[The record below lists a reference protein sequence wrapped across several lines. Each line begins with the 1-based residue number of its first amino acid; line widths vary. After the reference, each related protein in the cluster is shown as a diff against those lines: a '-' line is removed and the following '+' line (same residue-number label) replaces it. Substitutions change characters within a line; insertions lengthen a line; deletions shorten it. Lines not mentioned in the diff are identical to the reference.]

1 MMECGNEEREKR
13 VFVCGI
19 ESDVKNYVGGGCW
32 RRGSESF
39 LLACL
44 LGLLVNRYYRKA
56 TTVDLAS

>member
-19 ESDVKNYVGGGCW
+19 ESDVKTGVGGGCW

-39 LLACL
+39 FLACLLACL
-44 LGLLVNRYYRKA
+44 
-56 TTVDLAS
+56 DCS

>member
-13 VFVCGI
+13 VSVCGI
-19 ESDVKNYVGGGCW
+19 ETDVKTGVGGGCW

-44 LGLLVNRYYRKA
+44 LAWTARK
-56 TTVDLAS
+56 